1 MWPFSQ
7 PKKIEGQAQAAFD
20 HPKIHR
26 ELNGGMGVTS
36 LSIAAGNLSG
46 QFTARLRRVD
56 ELVQVAI
63 NRCRR
68 SWSGSASEAMTQESS
83 PFRDVVQQSEE
94 LSAALAKGVEGQGE
108 HFSRTKNS
116 MPAPHNVP
124 PLDLGFG
131 DLVPTN
137 LGAKLAGQQIHETKH
152 NEAEQKAREDYTA
165 YRTSS
170 NNTVQ
175 SLQPY
180 PPVPSSVADVGVA
193 DTQRPNAVN
202 PSTGYSD
209 AATSAIPNSHAS
221 NDYGT
226 GDASPGSQ
234 VGPSQPTQSSA
245 PSESGSAWSSSTPP
259 VSGVTQPPSAGAG
272 NAPVGG
278 GIGVAFVPGADGTP
292 GTGIGRG
299 AGGFG
304 SGNRGGSSS
313 GVRSGPGIG
322 GRGGLGPGGSS
333 GSAGT
338 STTSSS
344 GARGGSGALGGVAG
358 PGQRGRNNEDEE
370 HERKY
375 IRDTD
380 EHFGYSGEIDPN
392 TGQAIAPPVIG
403 EGNLS
408 SREEYEGDALS

>member
-56 ELVQVAI
+56 ELVQGAI
-63 NRCRR
+63 NRCHR

-94 LSAALAKGVEGQGE
+94 LSAALAKGVEGQSE

-124 PLDLGFG
+124 PLDLGFS
-131 DLVPTN
+131 DLAPTN
-137 LGAKLAGQQIHETKH
+137 LGAKLAGQQVHEAAH
-152 NEAEQKAREDYTA
+152 NEAEQKAREDYAA

-170 NNTVQ
+170 NSTVQ

-180 PPVPSSVADVGVA
+180 PPVPAPAADVGV
-193 DTQRPNAVN
+193 DTQRPNSVD
-202 PSTGYSD
+202 PSTGYSGVGST
-209 AATSAIPNSHAS
+209 ATSSSARTPVYDGN
-221 NDYGT
+221 
-226 GDASPGSQ
+226 GDTSPGNQ
-234 VGPSQPTQSSA
+234 VRPSQPAQSSA
-245 PSESGSAWSSSTPP
+245 PAESGSAWSSPTPS
-259 VSGVTQPPSAGAG
+259 VSGATQPPGAG
-272 NAPVGG
+272 TGSAPVGG
-278 GIGVAFVPGADGTP
+278 GIGVGFVPGAGATP
-292 GTGIGRG
+292 GAGIGRG

-304 SGNRGGSSS
+304 SGNRGGSGS
-313 GVRSGPGIG
+313 GVRSGLGFG
-322 GRGGLGPGGSS
+322 SRGPGGSP
-333 GSAGT
+333 GVGT
-338 STTSSS
+338 SGTQSAS
-344 GARGGSGALGGVAG
+344 GVRGAAGAQDGVAG
-358 PGQRGRNNEDEE
+358 AGQRGRNAEDEE

-375 IRDTD
+375 VRPTD
-380 EHFGYSGEIDPN
+380 EHFGFSGEVDPI
-392 TGQAIAPPVIG
+392 TGHAVAPPVIG
-403 EGNLS
+403 DGGS
-408 SREEYEGDALS
+408 DALQEHENDERP